1 MRYEH
6 FDLGMVIINL
16 LFCGLLLHRQNKLTR
31 EIKKVKNLAISCILN
46 PKLSRKRLKEQE

>member
-1 MRYEH
+1 MRYEY